1 MMTALAIYSL
11 LFLIFFV
18 VSSLMIL
25 VSENQLKEVLLVSA
39 LNVFFL
45 ASFLSYRLLRKLAFL
60 RGKAI
65 LGHKPTTLKD
75 FVDLGIDPA
84 TSSYSFKNLL
94 KLASMKKPKK

>member
-1 MMTALAIYSL
+1 MMTVLAIYSL

-25 VSENQLKEVLLVSA
+25 VSENLLKEVLLVSM

-45 ASFLSYRLLRKLAFL
+45 ASFLFDRLLKELAL
-60 RGKAI
+60 LHGKAI

-84 TSSYSFKNLL
+84 TSSYSFKNLF
-94 KLASMKKPKK
+94 KLATTKKPKK